1 MKNNRRQE
9 FCKTAQFFW
18 NYILVPEILHLGPCL
33 TFYNY
38 N

>member
-1 MKNNRRQE
+1 ME
-9 FCKTAQFFW
+9 FYKSTSELFW
-18 NYILVPEILHLGPCL
+18 NYILVPVILHLGPCL